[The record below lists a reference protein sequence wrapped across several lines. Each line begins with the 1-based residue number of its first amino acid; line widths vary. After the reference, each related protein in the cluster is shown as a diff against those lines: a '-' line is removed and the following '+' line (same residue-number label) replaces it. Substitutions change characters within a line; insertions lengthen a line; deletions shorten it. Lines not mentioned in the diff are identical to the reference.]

1 MFCGH
6 QCLLTFSPETAKKFS
21 ENAKKSQKSAW
32 NVQSNTELRS
42 PCCKNCKDVKRC
54 DIHATL
60 RRRVVDEIRWENW
73 EIVITAITQIMARDT
88 RNYHKTRE
96 IDVFIAS
103 FAIVSHCSKSQ
114 IFVQKFN
121 FDNNPIFSRVF
132 HPFFWQFFSWN
143 KSCQKLKLPKP
154 QHFHVFLTQ

>member
-1 MFCGH
+1 MWWKCSVQKIRMFCGH

-132 HPFFWQFFSWN
+132 HPFF
-143 KSCQKLKLPKP
+143 LTI
-154 QHFHVFLTQ
+154 FLVK

>member
-1 MFCGH
+1 MWWKCSVQKIRMFCGH

-96 IDVFIAS
+96 IDVFFTIFLVKSKLSTAKKSKTTTFS
-103 FAIVSHCSKSQ
+103 FFQQKKKINKVGLIDKKW
-114 IFVQKFN
+114 IFEQCV
-121 FDNNPIFSRVF
+121 
-132 HPFFWQFFSWN
+132 
-143 KSCQKLKLPKP
+143 
-154 QHFHVFLTQ
+154 